1 MKNKKPILFI
11 IILLLALVVI
21 GVTVA
26 YYTSNDTFSNEFNTS
41 VYKMIAEENFQSP
54 DNWTPGTTTPKE
66 VYAINQGDVEAAVR
80 IKIEESWIGNDDTEL
95 DLSDSHDN
103 RAAIIKAKRCV
114 CCCIFTFVPEAEA
127 SHHTMHEPINE
138 DQINLL
144 LSGGTVYEKAV
155 YSRTCFINGDYGNR
169 IRIEKQIQRSQLQF
183 QQHHECISGGMHL
196 CSQIKPPA

>member
-66 VYAINQGDVEAAVR
+66 VYAINKGDVEAAVR
-80 IKIEESWIGNDDTEL
+80 IKIEESWIGNDNTEL

-103 RAAIIKAKRCV
+103 RAAIIN
-114 CCCIFTFVPEAEA
+114 FTNNPKWVY
-127 SHHTMHEPINE
+127 NE
-138 DQINLL
+138 NDGYYYYI
-144 LSGGTVYEKAV
+144 
-155 YSRTCFINGDYGNR
+155 YS
-169 IRIEKQIQRSQLQF
+169 IEKDEQTELLFDSVTFNPVVEI
-183 QQHHECISGGMHL
+183 EEKKIV
-196 CSQIKPPA
+196 